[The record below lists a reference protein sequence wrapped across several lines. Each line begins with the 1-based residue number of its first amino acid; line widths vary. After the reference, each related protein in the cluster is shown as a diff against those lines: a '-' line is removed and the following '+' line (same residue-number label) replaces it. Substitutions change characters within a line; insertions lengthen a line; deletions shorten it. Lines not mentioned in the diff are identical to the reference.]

1 MYSYFEEFQVKKYF
15 SKDYKYKAFL
25 CKLSLIIYIKYRNN
39 HIHKMRIFSIPREH
53 GITSIWFSSLVYSLL
68 QVKEINLL
76 FLTAL
81 SGSLILLLS
90 SDYLLLC
97 TAYRHYL
104 KCSVSIGILSA
115 IYLPIIINKFNY
127 SIPPLVIILLL
138 YILILHYIR
147 GGKPVTYGSTIVGGG
162 LISTHTI
169 FILIASNVTNIS
181 IYFFPIIYSIMA
193 TAQASLKV
201 MGYVRIVAFIYYIM
215 LSMILIYVVILF
227 GPLSIYT
234 IYIVVIDVVSRV
246 VQEILNVSANI
257 AIKTYGIIEFIRT
270 FLVLLSLGLVLR

>member
-1 MYSYFEEFQVKKYF
+1 
-15 SKDYKYKAFL
+15 
-25 CKLSLIIYIKYRNN
+25 
-39 HIHKMRIFSIPREH
+39 MRIFSIPREH